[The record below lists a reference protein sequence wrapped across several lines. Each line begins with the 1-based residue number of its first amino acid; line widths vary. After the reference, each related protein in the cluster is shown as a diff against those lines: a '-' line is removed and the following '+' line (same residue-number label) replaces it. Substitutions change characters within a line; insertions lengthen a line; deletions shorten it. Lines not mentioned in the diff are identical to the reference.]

1 MAIAFVHQYLREA
14 DARVE
19 ATPVG
24 FTARSDAK

>member
-14 DARVE
+14 DARIE

-24 FTARSDAK
+24 TARSDAE